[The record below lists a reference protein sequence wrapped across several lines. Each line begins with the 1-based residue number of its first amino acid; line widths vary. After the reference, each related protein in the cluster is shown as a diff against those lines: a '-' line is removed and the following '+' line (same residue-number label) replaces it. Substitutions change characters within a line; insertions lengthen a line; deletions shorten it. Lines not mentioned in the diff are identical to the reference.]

1 MDLGDRIKFYEC
13 SDRFIPTLPV
23 IARIDGRNFHSYTKN
38 AEKPFDGKLQNL
50 FNETVKA
57 LMAGSGAKLG
67 YTQSDE
73 ISLCFIG
80 DWFSRIYFD
89 GKVQKL
95 VSCLASEATFYFN
108 NIADK
113 PAMFDCRC
121 FQVPSLVEATNY
133 FIWREQDAVRNSI
146 QMAARSVFS
155 HKECDN
161 KNCSQLQDMLI
172 SKGINWNDYSSR
184 SKRGSYFKRVKKQW
198 EVPLEFRKGE
208 QFIERSFIEEVD
220 LPILT
225 TIENRVG
232 VLFGYL

>member
-1 MDLGDRIKFYEC
+1 MDLGDRIKFYE
-13 SDRFIPTLPV
+13 SNSRFIPTLPV

-57 LMAGSGAKLG
+57 LMASSGAKLG

-80 DWFSRIYFD
+80 DWVSRIYFD

-108 NIADK
+108 NIAEK

-121 FQVPSLVEATNY
+121 FQVPSLMEAANY

-146 QMAARSVFS
+146 QMAACSVFS

-184 SKRGSYFKRVKKQW
+184 SKRGSYFKRIKKQW
-198 EVPLEFRKGE
+198 EVPLEYRKGE
-208 QFIERSFIEEVD
+208 RFVERSFIEEID

-225 TIENRVG
+225 TIQNKVE
-232 VLFGYL
+232 VLFGYI